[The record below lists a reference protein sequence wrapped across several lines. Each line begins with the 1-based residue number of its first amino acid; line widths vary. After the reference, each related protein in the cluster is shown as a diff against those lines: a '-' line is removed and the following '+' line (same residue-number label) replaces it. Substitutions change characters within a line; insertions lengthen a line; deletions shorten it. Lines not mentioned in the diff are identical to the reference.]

1 MSGGEDSALDAP
13 DDAAVAAADNEGVAS
28 VRAGGS
34 EVPEREHVGVSA
46 VEAAADVDD
55 ESLADL

>member
-1 MSGGEDSALDAP
+1 MDAP
-13 DDAAVAAADNEGVAS
+13 DDAALAAADNEGVAS
-28 VRAGGS
+28 VRAGGD
-34 EVPEREHVGVSA
+34 EVPEHEHVGVSA